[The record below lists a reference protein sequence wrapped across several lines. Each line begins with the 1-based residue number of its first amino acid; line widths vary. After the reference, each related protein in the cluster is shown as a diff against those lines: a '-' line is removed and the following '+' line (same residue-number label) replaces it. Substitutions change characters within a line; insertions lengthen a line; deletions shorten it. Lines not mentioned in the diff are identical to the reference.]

1 MKTILITLC
10 IMGLFLS
17 LPAKSDT
24 SSNGNQSKV
33 VKNAGL
39 RSDGELVQ
47 GKARNNQFKQNAPR
61 THQQQ
66 GRVLTDSDTNEAK
79 RQGHTIHL
87 QNATVSSIKSESLNN
102 KRDEKQKSL
111 KK

>member
-1 MKTILITLC
+1 MKTVLITLC
-10 IMGLFLS
+10 IMGLL
-17 LPAKSDT
+17 LPFAAKSDT
-24 SSNGNQSKV
+24 SVNDNQGKA

-47 GKARNNQFKQNAPR
+47 GKARNNSFQQATPR
-61 THQQQ
+61 AHQQQ
-66 GRVLTDSDTNEAK
+66 GRVLTDSDTNEAR

-87 QNATVSSIKSESLNN
+87 QNATVTSIKSTSLNT
-102 KRDEKQKSL
+102 KREDKKKSL